1 MRRIIIA
8 DEIDQMA
15 KAYAQKMSYVK
26 ERHGVKSRGEN
37 NLQELIAM
45 FRGGYCHGPAGHDFE
60 RYLSKIKEEYQGLLT
75 IHPKDFDEK
84 SREFEGIIRAN
95 VYDNY
100 ANSRREWRTI
110 RFCGEQALL

>member
-60 RYLSKIKEEYQGLLT
+60 RYLSKIKEY
-75 IHPKDFDEK
+75 
-84 SREFEGIIRAN
+84 FE
-95 VYDNY
+95 
-100 ANSRREWRTI
+100 
-110 RFCGEQALL
+110 